1 MSENKQKTKRTKL
14 GGVLGGYTGY
24 GIWIA
29 SSRRGEGRPQRKH
42 SIPANGRIICG
53 DENVNMWP
61 QDGPSVWKAN
71 KTKPNIIVL

>member
-1 MSENKQKTKRTKL
+1 M
-14 GGVLGGYTGY
+14 GGVPGGYTGY

-71 KTKPNIIVL
+71 KTKPNIFVMYGEKEALTTLR